1 MSQSS
6 LFFTVSQITQQ
17 IKQAL
22 ESSFRQVRVKGE
34 VSNLRHQASGHL
46 YFTLKD
52 EHAQISAVLF
62 RGNARQLEGK
72 LPRAGDQIIASG
84 ELSLYA
90 PRGNYQLI
98 VRDIEQ
104 EGLGALL
111 LKLHALKQKLSDK
124 GYFDSAHKKKIPKYP
139 QTIGVVTSPT
149 GAVIR
154 DIVHVLSRRFKPFHL
169 VLNPVR
175 VQGEG
180 AASEIARAIDAFNQF
195 NLADLL
201 IVGRGGGSLEDLWP
215 FNEEIVATA
224 IFRSKI
230 PVISAVGH
238 ETDISI
244 ADLTA
249 DVHAPTPSAAAEIAL
264 REYSAQTA
272 FLSEAHGRLTRHL
285 QQTIA
290 RGRAELKGALR
301 HPLFSHEPPLLA
313 MKWQALDEA
322 CNTLQQ
328 AATTRL
334 GEVKEKLLAKTHH
347 LKEHKPSHQIQ
358 AKRAQLSF
366 FTEKLNQLFAHRL
379 AHKKTALTQREA
391 STTLLRAVTQQMTA
405 KKERLRRLTSHLA
418 SIDPKALLKKG
429 YCIPFAENKDSV
441 IMTVEMLKK
450 TPRFSL
456 LFHDGSATVLTEE
469 VKSDA

>member
-1 MSQSS
+1 MSHNSPF
-6 LFFTVSQITQQ
+6 LTVSQITQQ

-52 EHAQISAVLF
+52 EHAQISTVLF

-72 LPRAGDQIIASG
+72 LPREGDQIIVTG

-104 EGLGALL
+104 EGLGTLL
-111 LKLHALKQKLSDK
+111 LKLHALKKTLSDK
-124 GYFDSAHKKKIPKYP
+124 GYFNAARKKKLPKYP

-154 DIVHVLSRRFKPFHL
+154 DIIHVLSRRFKPFHL

-180 AASEIARAIDAFNQF
+180 AAAEIARAIDDFNQF

-215 FNEEIVATA
+215 FNEEVVATA
-224 IFRSKI
+224 IARSKI
-230 PVISAVGH
+230 PIISAVGH
-238 ETDISI
+238 ETDVSI

-272 FLSEAHGRLTRHL
+272 FLSEAHARITRHL
-285 QQTIA
+285 QQAIA

-301 HPLFSHEPPLLA
+301 HPLFSHQTTLLA
-313 MKWQALDEA
+313 TKWQALDEA

-328 AATTRL
+328 TATARL
-334 GEVKEKLLAKTHH
+334 SLAKEKLLSKTHH

-358 AKRAQLSF
+358 VKRAQLSF

-379 AHKKTALTQREA
+379 AYQKGALAKRA
-391 STTLLRAVTQQMTA
+391 AGATLMRAVNQQIAA
-405 KKERLRRLTSHLA
+405 KKERLHRLASHLA

-456 LFHDGSATVLTEE
+456 LFHDGSATVMTEE
-469 VKSDA
+469 VKSDV